1 MPTRSTNRNT
11 AQSGPPGDPI
21 TMDETLEADVSGE
34 TGESGESGESGFAAL
49 GLDPAIVSALT
60 ALGYEEPTPIQTET
74 IPALIA
80 GKDVLGQAATGTG
93 KTAAF
98 SLPILQRL
106 HESHRKHGS
115 GPYALILAP
124 TRELAMQVAEAI
136 HKYGKAMGVSV
147 LPVYGGAAMAQ
158 QLKALKRGV
167 DIVVATPGRALDH
180 IRRKSLQLGAVRT
193 VVLDEADE
201 MLDMGFAEDLEA
213 ILSETPADRQTA
225 LFSATIAPRI
235 AAIANK
241 HLKNP
246 VRVTI
251 ARDKTKAGSVPRV
264 RQMAYIVPRV
274 HKMTTLGRV
283 LDMESPRSALVFCR
297 TRTEVDQ
304 VAETLN
310 SRGYRAEALHGGM
323 SQEQRDR
330 VMKKFRAN
338 TADLLIATDV
348 AARGLDIGQ
357 LSHVFNYDVPTSPDA
372 YVHRIGRTGRAGRE
386 GVAITLAEPR
396 EHRFLRNIENITKQ
410 KIEIATVPTVADMR
424 VRRVELTRATLQ
436 EILIGDQLD
445 EYRGVVE
452 SLADGDYDVMDIA
465 AAAVKMAHE
474 ASGNDKHEAEEEIPV
489 QRPPA
494 QRPPASHDRPR
505 DRSEDRPRE
514 DRPKREGKPPRTVAG
529 TKRKPGWE
537 VAKIYIGAG
546 RKAKIRPGDIV
557 GAIANELQLDA
568 DVIGAIEIYDRF
580 SLVEVPDEIA
590 DDIIDTLRATHI
602 KGKRVPIRRDK
613 DVA

>member
-1 MPTRSTNRNT
+1 MPTRVTNKNT
-11 AQSGPPGDPI
+11 PDPVAE
-21 TMDETLEADVSGE
+21 DETSQ
-34 TGESGESGESGFAAL
+34 TGESDHASQSGFAAL
-49 GLDPAIVSALT
+49 GLDPSIVSALT
-60 ALGYEEPTPIQTET
+60 VLGYEEPTPIQTET

-106 HESHRKHGS
+106 HESHRKPGS
-115 GPYALILAP
+115 APYALILAP

-147 LPVYGGAAMAQ
+147 LPVYGGAAMTQ

-180 IRRKSLQLGAVRT
+180 IRRKSLQLGSVRT

-386 GVAITLAEPR
+386 GVAVTLAEPR

-474 ASGNDKHEAEEEIPV
+474 ASGNDKHETEEEIPV

-494 QRPPASHDRPR
+494 QRPSVPH
-505 DRSEDRPRE
+505 

-590 DDIIDTLRATHI
+590 DDIVDTLRATHI

-613 DVA
+613 DVVA

>member
-1 MPTRSTNRNT
+1 MPTRVTNENT
-11 AQSGPPGDPI
+11 PDLAAE
-21 TMDETLEADVSGE
+21 DETPQTGKSDEAGA
-34 TGESGESGESGFAAL
+34 SGFAAL
-49 GLDPAIVSALT
+49 GLDPSILAALT

-106 HESHRKHGS
+106 HESHRKPGS

-283 LDMESPRSALVFCR
+283 LDMESPKSALVFCR

-386 GVAITLAEPR
+386 GVAVTLAEPR

-436 EILIGDQLD
+436 EILIGDDLD

-494 QRPPASHDRPR
+494 QRSSAPHDRPK
-505 DRSEDRPRE
+505 DRSE

-537 VAKIYIGAG
+537 VA
-546 RKAKIRPGDIV
+546 
-557 GAIANELQLDA
+557 
-568 DVIGAIEIYDRF
+568 
-580 SLVEVPDEIA
+580 
-590 DDIIDTLRATHI
+590 
-602 KGKRVPIRRDK
+602 
-613 DVA
+613 

>member
-1 MPTRSTNRNT
+1 MPTRVTNENT
-11 AQSGPPGDPI
+11 PDLAAE
-21 TMDETLEADVSGE
+21 DETPQTDDSDHAGH
-34 TGESGESGESGFAAL
+34 SGFAAL
-49 GLDPAIVSALT
+49 GLDPAIVSSLT

-106 HESHRKHGS
+106 HESHRKPGS

-147 LPVYGGAAMAQ
+147 LPVYGGAAMTQ

-283 LDMESPRSALVFCR
+283 LDMESPKSALVFCR

-304 VAETLN
+304 VAETL
-310 SRGYRAEALHGGM
+310 
-323 SQEQRDR
+323 
-330 VMKKFRAN
+330 
-338 TADLLIATDV
+338 
-348 AARGLDIGQ
+348 
-357 LSHVFNYDVPTSPDA
+357 
-372 YVHRIGRTGRAGRE
+372 
-386 GVAITLAEPR
+386 
-396 EHRFLRNIENITKQ
+396 
-410 KIEIATVPTVADMR
+410 
-424 VRRVELTRATLQ
+424 
-436 EILIGDQLD
+436 
-445 EYRGVVE
+445 
-452 SLADGDYDVMDIA
+452 
-465 AAAVKMAHE
+465 
-474 ASGNDKHEAEEEIPV
+474 
-489 QRPPA
+489 
-494 QRPPASHDRPR
+494 
-505 DRSEDRPRE
+505 
-514 DRPKREGKPPRTVAG
+514 
-529 TKRKPGWE
+529 
-537 VAKIYIGAG
+537 
-546 RKAKIRPGDIV
+546 
-557 GAIANELQLDA
+557 
-568 DVIGAIEIYDRF
+568 
-580 SLVEVPDEIA
+580 
-590 DDIIDTLRATHI
+590 
-602 KGKRVPIRRDK
+602 
-613 DVA
+613 

>member
-1 MPTRSTNRNT
+1 MPTRVTNENT
-11 AQSGPPGDPI
+11 PDLAAE
-21 TMDETLEADVSGE
+21 DETQATGKSDEAGA
-34 TGESGESGESGFAAL
+34 SGFAAL
-49 GLDPAIVSALT
+49 GLDPSILAALT

-106 HESHRKHGS
+106 HESHRKPGS

-147 LPVYGGAAMAQ
+147 LPVYGGAAMTQ

-283 LDMESPRSALVFCR
+283 LDMESPKSALVFCR

-410 KIEIATVPTVADMR
+410 KIEIATVPTIADMR

-494 QRPPASHDRPR
+494 PRSSAPHDRPK
-505 DRSEDRPRE
+505 DRSE

-590 DDIIDTLRATHI
+590 DDIIDTLRTTHI

-613 DVA
+613 DVVA

>member
-1 MPTRSTNRNT
+1 MPTRATDT
-11 AQSGPPGDPI
+11 AVTKTDTDTERDDSP
-21 TMDETLEADVSGE
+21 
-34 TGESGESGESGFAAL
+34 SGFAAL
-49 GLDPAIVSALT
+49 GLDPSILEALT

-80 GKDVLGQAATGTG
+80 GRDVLGQAATGTG

-98 SLPILQRL
+98 ALPILQRL
-106 HESHRKHGS
+106 HESHRGKGS

-193 VVLDEADE
+193 VILDEADE
-201 MLDMGFAEDLEA
+201 MLDMGFAEDLDA
-213 ILSETPADRQTA
+213 ILSETPVDRQTA

-235 AAIANK
+235 AAIANQ
-241 HLKNP
+241 HLRNP
-246 VRVTI
+246 IRVTI

-264 RQMAYIVPRV
+264 RQIAYIIARV
-274 HKMTTLGRV
+274 HKMATLGRV
-283 LDMESPRSALVFCR
+283 LDMESPKSALVFCR

-304 VAETLN
+304 VNETLN
-310 SRGYRAEALHGGM
+310 AHGHRAEALHGGM

-338 TADLLIATDV
+338 TADLLVATDV
-348 AARGLDIGQ
+348 AARGLDIGH
-357 LSHVFNYDVPTSPDA
+357 LSHVINYDVPTSPDA

-410 KIEIATVPTVADMR
+410 KIEIATVPTVADMH

-436 EILIGDQLD
+436 EILIDGELD

-452 SLADGDYDVMDIA
+452 SLADGDHNVMDVA

-474 ASGNDKHEAEEEIPV
+474 ASGNDRHEAEEEIPV
-489 QRPPA
+489 LRPSVPHE
-494 QRPPASHDRPR
+494 RTN
-505 DRSEDRPRE
+505 

-529 TKRKPGWE
+529 TKRKPKWD

-557 GAIANELQLDA
+557 GAIANELQIDA
-568 DVIGAIEIYDRF
+568 DAIGAIEIFDRH
-580 SLVEVPDEIA
+580 SLVEVPEEIA
-590 DDIIDTLRATHI
+590 DDIVNTLRATHI

-613 DVA
+613 DA

>member
-1 MPTRSTNRNT
+1 MPTRSTDT
-11 AQSGPPGDPI
+11 AVTKTDPLAER
-21 TMDETLEADVSGE
+21 DDSP
-34 TGESGESGESGFAAL
+34 SGFAAL
-49 GLDPAIVSALT
+49 GLDPSILEALT

-80 GKDVLGQAATGTG
+80 GRDVLGQAATGTG

-106 HESHRKHGS
+106 HDSHRAKGS

-136 HKYGKAMGVSV
+136 HKYGKAMGITV

-180 IRRKSLQLGAVRT
+180 IRRKSLQLGSVRT
-193 VVLDEADE
+193 VILDEADE

-213 ILSETPADRQTA
+213 ILGETPADRQTA

-241 HLKNP
+241 HLRNP

-264 RQMAYIVPRV
+264 RQIAYIIARV
-274 HKMTTLGRV
+274 HKMATLGRV
-283 LDMESPRSALVFCR
+283 LDMESPKSALVFCR

-304 VAETLN
+304 VNETLN
-310 SRGYRAEALHGGM
+310 AHGHRSEALHGGM

-338 TADLLIATDV
+338 TADLLVATDV
-348 AARGLDIGQ
+348 AARGLDIGH

-372 YVHRIGRTGRAGRE
+372 YIHRIGRTGRAGRE

-410 KIEIATVPTVADMR
+410 KIEIATVPTVADMHI
-424 VRRVELTRATLQ
+424 RRVELTRATLQ
-436 EILIGDQLD
+436 EILIDGDLD

-452 SLADGDYDVMDIA
+452 ALADGDHNVMDVA

-474 ASGNDKHEAEEEIPV
+474 ASGNDRHEAEEEIPV
-489 QRPPA
+489 LRPSIP
-494 QRPPASHDRPR
+494 HDRTN
-505 DRSEDRPRE
+505 

-529 TKRKPGWE
+529 TKRKPKWE

-557 GAIANELQLDA
+557 GAIANELQIDA
-568 DVIGAIEIYDRF
+568 EAIGAIEIYDRH
-580 SLVEVPDEIA
+580 SLVEVPEEIA
-590 DDIIDTLRATHI
+590 DDIVNTLRATHI

-613 DVA
+613 DAV

>member
-1 MPTRSTNRNT
+1 MPKSSTDTDNNLSDQNT
-11 AQSGPPGDPI
+11 EIDDSQ
-21 TMDETLEADVSGE
+21 
-34 TGESGESGESGFAAL
+34 SGESGESGFASL
-49 GLDPAIVSALT
+49 GLDPSIVSALT

-106 HESHRKHGS
+106 HDAHRSKS
-115 GPYALILAP
+115 AGPYALILTP

-147 LPVYGGAAMAQ
+147 LPVYGGAAMSQ
-158 QLKALKRGV
+158 QLKALQRGV

-180 IRRKSLQLGAVRT
+180 IRRKSLKLGGVCS

-264 RQMAYIVPRV
+264 RQMAYIVPRA
-274 HKMTTLGRV
+274 HKMATLGRV
-283 LDMESPRSALVFCR
+283 LDTESPKSALVFCR

-304 VAETLN
+304 VTETLN

-330 VMKKFRAN
+330 VMKKFRAG
-338 TADLLIATDV
+338 TADLLVATDV
-348 AARGLDIGQ
+348 AARGLDIGH

-410 KIEIATVPTVADMR
+410 KVEIATVPTVADMR
-424 VRRVELTRATLQ
+424 ARRVELTRATLQ
-436 EILIGDQLD
+436 EILIAGELD
-445 EYRGVVE
+445 EFRGVVE
-452 SLADGDYDVMDIA
+452 SLADGDHDVMDIA
-465 AAAVKMAHE
+465 AAAVRMAHE
-474 ASGNDKHEAEEEIPV
+474 ASGNDKHEEEIPV
-489 QRPPA
+489 ERVSVQ
-494 QRPPASHDRPR
+494 H
-505 DRSEDRPRE
+505 

-529 TKRKPGWE
+529 NKRKPGWE

-568 DVIGAIEIYDRF
+568 DVIGAIEIFDRF

-590 DDIIDTLRATHI
+590 DDIVNTLRATHI
-602 KGKRVPIRRDK
+602 KGKRVPVRRDK

>member
-1 MPTRSTNRNT
+1 MPKRALDPETN
-11 AQSGPPGDPI
+11 SP
-21 TMDETLEADVSGE
+21 DEAE
-34 TGESGESGESGFAAL
+34 TGEDTSAGFAGL
-49 GLDPAIVSALT
+49 GLDPSLVRALT
-60 ALGYEEPTPIQTET
+60 ALGYEEPTPIQTEA

-106 HESHRKHGS
+106 HEAGGKHGA

-180 IRRKSLQLGAVRT
+180 IRRRSLVLGGVRT

-251 ARDKTKAGSVPRV
+251 AREKTKAGDVPRV
-264 RQMAYIVPRV
+264 RQVAYIVPRA
-274 HKMTTLGRV
+274 HKMATLGRV
-283 LDMESPRSALVFCR
+283 LDMESPKSALVFCR

-304 VAETLN
+304 LTETLN
-310 SRGYRAEALHGGM
+310 SRGYRCEALHGGM
-323 SQEQRDR
+323 TQDQRDR

-338 TADLLIATDV
+338 TADLLVATDV
-348 AARGLDIGQ
+348 AARGLDIGH

-396 EHRFLRNIENITKQ
+396 EHRFLKNIENITRQ
-410 KIEIATVPTVADMR
+410 KIEIASIPTVADMR
-424 VRRVELTRATLQ
+424 VRRMELTRATLQ
-436 EILIGDQLD
+436 EILIGGEMD
-445 EYRGVVE
+445 EYRRVVE
-452 SLADGDYDVMDIA
+452 VLADGDYDVMDVA

-474 ASGNDKHEAEEEIPV
+474 ASGNDKNEAEEEIPV
-489 QRPPA
+489 TRTPT
-494 QRPPASHDRPR
+494 
-505 DRSEDRPRE
+505 DRSGSSH

-529 TKRKPGWE
+529 TKRKPAWE

-557 GAIANELQLDA
+557 GAIANELQIDA
-568 DVIGAIEIYDRF
+568 DSIGAIEIFDRF

-590 DDIIDTLRATHI
+590 DDIVTTLRATHI
-602 KGKRVPIRRDK
+602 KGKRVPVRRDK
-613 DVA
+613 ELA